1 MFTQIGLD
9 NVWREAK
16 SGVFSSSVDVQ
27 IISDTDHK
35 RCIKIYLYFER
46 HFAYFSS
53 KRSLLQ
59 LNQPF
64 SPWVRL
70 SKLEHALPVL
80 EPRQTVNDLA
90 YAL

>member
-16 SGVFSSSVDVQ
+16 SGVFSSIADVQ
-27 IISDTDHK
+27 IISDSDHE

-46 HFAYFSS
+46 RFAYFSS

-64 SPWVRL
+64 SLWVRS
-70 SKLEHALPVL
+70 SKLEHALPMQ
-80 EPRQTVNDLA
+80 EPRQAVNDLA